1 MGIKHA
7 GAAAIVGAFA
17 LMSSASPVTLAQ
29 EGTPT
34 PMVSC
39 EDASSPMAMGT
50 PGAMMGDMAGMGMG
64 TPMAGMDH
72 MAMEL
77 DQMYIDMMIPHHAA
91 IIALS
96 QAALPRLEDAR
107 LQEIAQNIVDAQSAE
122 IEELRG
128 YREAF
133 YGEAESMPMDEAMMA
148 AMTEMMPGMS
158 GTMEEM
164 AFQMDPAA
172 QVAAICAAEDT
183 DLAFI
188 DMTIAHHR
196 MAIDSS
202 EPVVAGATNEEIRE
216 FAQRVIEDPQ
226 REIDE
231 LEEIQADLTGEAT
244 PAGA

>member
-1 MGIKHA
+1 MRFTKTTLT
-7 GAAAIVGAFA
+7 AFA
-17 LMSSASPVTLAQ
+17 VGLSVATPVLTPAVAAQ
-29 EGTPT
+29 EATPAAYNCEDVEASGVGTP
-34 PMVSC
+34 
-39 EDASSPMAMGT
+39 AAMG
-50 PGAMMGDMAGMGMG
+50 GMAGMDVGS
-64 TPMAGMDH
+64 PMAGMDQ

-77 DQMYIDMMIPHHAA
+77 DQMYIDMMIPHHAG
-91 IIALS
+91 IIGLA

-107 LQEIAQNIVDAQSAE
+107 LQEIAQNIIDAQSGE

-128 YREAF
+128 YREDF
-133 YGEAESMPMDEAMMA
+133 YGDPMPMPMDESMMTM
-148 AMTEMMPGMS
+148 MTEMMPGMS

-172 QVAAICAAEDT
+172 QAAAICAAENT

-188 DMTIAHHR
+188 EMTIAHHQ
-196 MAIDSS
+196 MAIESS
-202 EPVVAGATNEEIRE
+202 EPVVAGATTEEIRK
-216 FAQRVIEDPQ
+216 FAQRVIEDQQ